1 MLMDPPLQLLP
12 PSISSPT
19 NPSAASALTAKPSSR
34 TSSQA
39 APWRTT
45 SLPRLN
51 VACRQ
56 KQTAHR
62 RRTPM
67 CRKTETRIYLSA
79 AALVLLIAL
88 GMCSYLNGRTDE
100 ALRQD
105 KQQAQ
110 IIDDAI
116 AERDYW
122 AGKYDALVHEA
133 DWLTVSEAERK
144 FQEGGQ

>member
-1 MLMDPPLQLLP
+1 
-12 PSISSPT
+12 
-19 NPSAASALTAKPSSR
+19 
-34 TSSQA
+34 
-39 APWRTT
+39 
-45 SLPRLN
+45 
-51 VACRQ
+51 
-56 KQTAHR
+56 
-62 RRTPM
+62 M